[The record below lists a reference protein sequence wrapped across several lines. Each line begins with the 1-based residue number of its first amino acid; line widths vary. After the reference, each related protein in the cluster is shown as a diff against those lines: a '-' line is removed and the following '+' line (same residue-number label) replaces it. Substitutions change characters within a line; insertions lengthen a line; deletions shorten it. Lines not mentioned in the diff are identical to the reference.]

1 MAENA
6 AERALRLLDIVP
18 YVVQNQGIS
27 VSELAKHFSVTKA
40 EILKDLNTLF
50 LCGLPGYTPLELID
64 LSVEDDLVV
73 IRDPQNLSA
82 PRNFTYSEALIL
94 RIALAALQET
104 VPSGSDRYR
113 NLIKLR
119 EKFEAMF
126 SEDIPSGAIHVE
138 LDKQGFALELA
149 KRAIQEHK
157 DLLIRYLNVAQDVI
171 TERRVTPD
179 TVQVQGERVLL
190 HGYCHL
196 AKGARSFNLKY
207 IQSIEIS
214 DQVEDGREISTVSN
228 EALSITLSIPDQS
241 SSFYESNKDFLE
253 PLTDNKYVI
262 KMHNVNWLLRKVF
275 SEPGAKIELP
285 KAIRSKISE
294 EAANAL
300 ARYNV

>member
-27 VSELAKHFSVTKA
+27 VSELAKHFSVTKT

-64 LSVEDDLVV
+64 LSVEDDVVV

-104 VPSGSDRYR
+104 VPAGGDRHR
-113 NLIKLR
+113 SLIKLR

-126 SEDIPSGAIHVE
+126 SENIPSGAIHIE
-138 LDKQGFALELA
+138 LDKQGFALELT

-157 DLLIRYLNVAQDVI
+157 DLLIRYLNTAQDEI
-171 TERRVTPD
+171 SERRVTPD
-179 TVQVQGERVLL
+179 SVQVEGDRVLL
-190 HGYCHL
+190 HGYCHS
-196 AKGARSFNLKY
+196 AKGARSFNVKY
-207 IQSIEIS
+207 IQSIEVS
-214 DQVEDGREISTVSN
+214 DQVEAGREISSTSN
-228 EALSITLSIPDQS
+228 EALSITLSIPNQS
-241 SSFYESNKDFLE
+241 STFYESNRNFLE

-262 KMHNVNWLLRKVF
+262 KMHNTNWLLRKVF

-285 KAIRSKISE
+285 QTIRSKMSE
-294 EAANAL
+294 EAGNAL
-300 ARYNV
+300 ARYSA

>member
-27 VSELAKHFSVTKA
+27 VSELAKHFSITKA
-40 EILKDLNTLF
+40 ELLKDLNTLF

-82 PRNFTYSEALIL
+82 PRNFTYSEVLIL

-104 VPSGSDRYR
+104 IPAGSDRYR
-113 NLIKLR
+113 NLLKLR

-126 SEDIPSGAIHVE
+126 AEDIPSGAIHIE
-138 LDKQGFALELA
+138 LDKQGFTLELV

-157 DLLIRYLNVAQDVI
+157 DLLIRYLNVAQDEI
-171 TERRVTPD
+171 SERRVTPD
-179 TVQVQGERVLL
+179 TVQVQGERLLL

-207 IQSIEIS
+207 IQHIEIS
-214 DQVEDGREISTVSN
+214 NQVDELKEVLAKSSEV
-228 EALSITLSIPDQS
+228 LSVTLSIPDQS
-241 SSFYESNKDFLE
+241 SVFYQSNKDFLE
-253 PLTDNKYVI
+253 PLSDNRYVI
-262 KMHNVNWLLRKVF
+262 KMHNMNWLLRKVI
-275 SEPGAKIELP
+275 SEPGAKVELP
-285 KAIRSKISE
+285 GAIRSKVRE
-294 EAANAL
+294 EATNAL
-300 ARYNV
+300 ARYGV